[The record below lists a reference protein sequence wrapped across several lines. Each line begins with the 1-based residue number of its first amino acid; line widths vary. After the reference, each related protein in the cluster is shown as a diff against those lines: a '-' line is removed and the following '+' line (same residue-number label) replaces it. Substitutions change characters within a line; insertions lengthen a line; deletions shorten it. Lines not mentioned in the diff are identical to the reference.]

1 MMGNQRAAFGEVLIE
16 IGHENPDVVV
26 INTDIATSTC
36 ANGFAAVFPERSF
49 NVGVAEQNAVTAAAG
64 LSTVGLIPI
73 VSTYAVFAT
82 MRACEQV
89 RTSVCY
95 PNLNVK
101 IVASHGGLQV
111 GADGPTHQ
119 GIEDMSLM
127 RSLPNMTVIHPSDD
141 VSVKKAVRSMVAMK
155 GPVYLRVCRNDL
167 PTLWDEKDEFVLGK
181 GRVWRESPDD
191 QVTIIA
197 VGFMLSRALQA
208 ARELERDGIPARV
221 VEIHTLKPLDEELIL
236 ACARDTKGIVTAED
250 HNIIGGLG
258 SAVAEVLAE
267 AGLGTRLVRVGI
279 RDVFAESGPFEELM
293 DKYGLGVADIIAA
306 VKKLV

>member
-1 MMGNQRAAFGEVLIE
+1 MGNQRAAFGEVLVE
-16 IGHENPDVVV
+16 IGRENPDVVV

-36 ANGFAAVFPERSF
+36 ADKFARVFPDRSF
-49 NVGVAEQNAVTAAAG
+49 NVGVAEQNAVAAAAG

-111 GADGPTHQ
+111 GPDGVTHQ

-127 RSLPNMTVIHPSDD
+127 RSLPNMTVIHPADD
-141 VSVKKAVRSMVAMK
+141 ISVKKAVRAMVAMK

-167 PTLWDEKDEFVLGK
+167 PTLWEEKDEFVIGK
-181 GRVWRESPDD
+181 GRVWREGPNDLA
-191 QVTIIA
+191 TIFTI
-197 VGFMLSRALQA
+197 GFMLSRTLQA
-208 ARELERDGIPARV
+208 AQELEQSGIPVRV

-236 ACARDTKGIVTAED
+236 KCAQDTKAIVTVED

-267 AGLGTRLVRVGI
+267 AGLGTTLARVGI

>member
-1 MMGNQRAAFGEVLIE
+1 MGNQRAAFGEVLVE
-16 IGHENPDVVV
+16 IGRENPDVVV

-36 ANGFAAVFPERSF
+36 ADKFARVFPDRSF
-49 NVGVAEQNAVTAAAG
+49 NVGVAEQNAVAAAAG

-111 GADGPTHQ
+111 GPDGVTHQ

-127 RSLPNMTVIHPSDD
+127 RSLPNMTVIHPADD
-141 VSVKKAVRSMVAMK
+141 ISVKKAVRAMVAMK

-167 PTLWDEKDEFVLGK
+167 PTLWEEKDEFVIGK
-181 GRVWRESPDD
+181 GRVWREGPNDLA
-191 QVTIIA
+191 TIFTI
-197 VGFMLSRALQA
+197 GFMLSRTLQA
-208 ARELERDGIPARV
+208 AQELEQSGIPVRV

-236 ACARDTKGIVTAED
+236 KCAQDTKAIVTV
-250 HNIIGGLG
+250 GGSQHHRWTG
-258 SAVAEVLAE
+258 QC
-267 AGLGTRLVRVGI
+267 GG
-279 RDVFAESGPFEELM
+279 
-293 DKYGLGVADIIAA
+293 
-306 VKKLV
+306 

>member
-1 MMGNQRAAFGEVLIE
+1 
-16 IGHENPDVVV
+16 
-26 INTDIATSTC
+26 
-36 ANGFAAVFPERSF
+36 
-49 NVGVAEQNAVTAAAG
+49 
-64 LSTVGLIPI
+64 
-73 VSTYAVFAT
+73 

-111 GADGPTHQ
+111 GPDGVTHQ

-127 RSLPNMTVIHPSDD
+127 RSLPNMTVIHPADD
-141 VSVKKAVRSMVAMK
+141 ISVKKAVRAMVAMK

-167 PTLWDEKDEFVLGK
+167 PTLWEEKDEFVIGK
-181 GRVWRESPDD
+181 GRVWREGPNDLA
-191 QVTIIA
+191 TIFTI
-197 VGFMLSRALQA
+197 GFMLSRTLQA
-208 ARELERDGIPARV
+208 AQELEQSGIPVRV

-236 ACARDTKGIVTAED
+236 KCAQDTKAIVTVED

-267 AGLGTRLVRVGI
+267 AGLGTTLARVGI